1 MGYLSSVWW
10 RSGGALAILGL
21 VVAIATVAGSAVLG
35 ADGVTRLLHLRAE
48 RQELGQAAV
57 LRLQANAAL
66 RAEIARLRSDPKYL
80 EALARRRL
88 GLVKPDEVAYRFLDD
103 GAR

>member
-1 MGYLSSVWW
+1 VWS
-10 RSGGALAILGL
+10 RSGGALAILAL
-21 VVAIATVAGSAVLG
+21 IAAICTVAGSVVLG

-57 LRLQANAAL
+57 VRLQDNAAL

-88 GLVKPDEVAYRFLDD
+88 GLAKPDEMVYRFLDD
-103 GAR
+103 GAP